1 MMTTD
6 SQLITIDDQN
16 LVFHLHNQQ
25 ISYLFRVIPEIGQL
39 EQLYF
44 GPAIQTPIDYH
55 HLIVRDL
62 RPADNQLTGDYT
74 SSLEHIQQ
82 EYPCFGTTD
91 FRQGAYAIKY
101 PDGDYISEF
110 KYQKFEITPGYLN
123 LGELPHARYH
133 DETATTLT
141 ITLQDAYSLLQI
153 LLHYTISQENA
164 IIIRSTT
171 FRNPDTTTS
180 YHLQRALSF
189 SLDLP
194 DANYDLL
201 HLHGAWAKEMQIER
215 RHLMTGRMAIDSD
228 RGASSHQHNPFLAL
242 ARPDSTETQ
251 GLVYGA
257 TLLYSGNFL
266 GQAEVDNY
274 DVTRISLGISPT
286 QFDWL
291 LQPQSEFQTP
301 EAVLTCSQ
309 TGLTGMSQAFQNFFC
324 EHVID
329 QRWVDQPKPIL
340 INNWEATY
348 FDFDEAKLLKLA
360 QQAKALDLDLFV
372 LDDGWFGKRD
382 SDNSSLGNWTVD
394 HHKLPAGLSHL
405 ASEVN
410 QLGLKFGLWFEP
422 EMISLDTPLAAEHPE
437 WIVGHPQKRRSQG
450 RNQYVLDFSNPDVVS
465 AIFEQ
470 MAAILHSA
478 AISYVK
484 WDMNRYISEAFSTY
498 LPAERQG
505 EFYHRYIM
513 GVYHLYHLL
522 ITEFPELLI
531 ESCAGGGGRFDGGIL
546 YYASQGWTSDD
557 TDAVERLKIQYGASM
572 LYPLQSMGSHVSAV
586 PNHQVGRRT
595 PLSTRAAVALFG
607 TFGYELDITKLTATE
622 LAEIKAQIQ
631 FAKSVQPLIQKG
643 KFYRLAS
650 PFTSNRPAWEVYDS
664 ETKTGL
670 IGYYQILNPANPSY
684 HRLQLRGLVPTQKYQ
699 LTEINLSNN
708 TILSTEEVFGDELQ
722 NIGIILNKDYTNK
735 AAEYWQRPQPTDFAS
750 RLFQL
755 KTTE

>member
-1 MMTTD
+1 MTT
-6 SQLITIDDQN
+6 SANLITVDEQAKF
-16 LVFHLHNQQ
+16 FHLHNEQ
-25 ISYLFRVIPEIGQL
+25 ISYIFRVIPEIGQL
-39 EQLYF
+39 EQVYF
-44 GPAIQTPIDYH
+44 GPAITTPLDFH
-55 HLIVRDL
+55 HLISREF
-62 RPADNQLTGDYT
+62 RPSNNQLIDDGT
-74 SSLEHIQQ
+74 SSLEHIRQ

-91 FRQGAYAIKY
+91 FRQGAYAIRY
-101 PDGDYISEF
+101 ASGDYISEF
-110 KYQKFEITPGYLN
+110 KYQQFAITSGYPD

-133 DETATTLT
+133 DESAATLT
-141 ITLQDAYSLLQI
+141 VTLQDQYSPLQI
-153 LLHYTISQENA
+153 QLHYTISTKNA
-164 IIIRSTT
+164 VIIRSAT
-171 FRNPDTTTS
+171 FVNTSNTDS
-180 YHLQRALSF
+180 YHLDRALSLN
-189 SLDLP
+189 LDLP
-194 DANYDLL
+194 DADYDLI
-201 HLHGAWAKEMQIER
+201 HLHGAWAKEMQVER
-215 RHLMTGRMAIDSD
+215 RPLMTGRMAIDSD

-242 ARPDSTETQ
+242 AATDSTEKD

-266 GQAEVDNY
+266 GQVEVDNY
-274 DVTRISLGISPT
+274 DVTRLSLGISPT
-286 QFDWL
+286 QFDWTL
-291 LQPQSEFQTP
+291 TPQSKFQTP
-301 EAVLTCSQ
+301 EAVLACSH
-309 TGLTGMSQAFQNFFC
+309 TGLTGMSQAFQQFFR

-329 QRWVDQPKPIL
+329 QKWVDQPKPIL

-348 FDFDEAKLLKLA
+348 FAFDEAKLLKIA
-360 QQAKALDLDLFV
+360 RQAKQLDLDLFV